1 MLSKTEEW
9 EALYERLLETLRE
22 YGKNFSFDEEVDYF
36 AIDDEYGDRHH
47 KIEVVNPDFW
57 SDNIQQRIREILVTA
72 FPDWG
77 VFVVF
82 DGKAGGRD
90 GFIIYTDHVEFG
102 PPAPAA
108 NSN

>member
-9 EALYERLLETLRE
+9 EELYERLLEILSE
-22 YGKNFSFDEEVDYF
+22 YGENLSFDEEFDYF
-36 AIDDEYGDRHH
+36 VIDDEYGDRHH

-57 SDNIQQRIREILVTA
+57 SDNIQQRIRGILATS
-72 FPDWG
+72 FPAWG

-82 DGKAGGRD
+82 DGRAGGRD
-90 GFIIYTDHVEFG
+90 GFIIYADHVEFC
-102 PPAPAA
+102 PPASAA